1 MLEKSNNVVS
11 GVLEP
16 LCQEG
21 PLEARLAEVR
31 ARWEGTKEEGRGAAA
46 LEGAVLC
53 SLLGRRVEA
62 DSFIA
67 QARLLAPAG
76 LKAQVELAHALVMFE
91 AGLPARMAGALERA
105 EVALGTPGEPA
116 SRTLCLLLQAR
127 MLLLEGAGAA
137 AVRAALE
144 GVEGLPTALEGSPL
158 AVLGQLIAAECLLAT
173 GEATASEAWLT
184 RSVGAPGCTGLLA
197 ARAQVLRARLALATG
212 DAEQARALLD
222 AALPPLTGLGA
233 PRDLALAYVA
243 YAFAVAPDSAGV
255 PSSWL
260 ARAQPLLMKVGTAG
274 DLRQLRQAFRTLG
287 RRAIDPLIQADIA
300 SVMEALRERHARLR
314 DILSAQRDAQG
325 PEPLAS
331 TPGPSP
337 LSRVVDESL
346 ESVHLAEEA
355 LIHTLEGLVLD
366 RERISRLVSVGQ
378 KLSALERPE
387 ELLQELPRLAMT
399 LVRAAAVALLEVDGA
414 GRPTPV
420 AREGLPPASCSPRF
434 REVLRGEGL
443 SPLMDSGVPCVL
455 EGSATRRCAL
465 VPLKDAER
473 RLVLVLELA
482 HGEAALRERDEEQL
496 AVFSSL
502 VVAALARA
510 SASAALR
517 QAAARDAATLAAIR
531 DGILNLAHDGSV
543 RALNEAAARMLR
555 VTPAQ
560 LVGRRLQDVAALA
573 PLAEVLG
580 AGRPLSDEIVVLAHG
595 EYLVRSQRYE
605 GGVVATLQ
613 ELAAAQRL
621 AHKLVGS
628 QARCGFEDLIGEDPA
643 FRACLEDARRA
654 ARSDVPILITG
665 ESGTGKE
672 LLAQAIHRASA
683 QAAAPF
689 VGINVAAFPRELLES
704 ELFGYERGA
713 FTGARSGGNPGKF
726 EQADGGTLLMDEIG
740 DMPLEMQA
748 KLLRVL
754 QERMLQRLGGT
765 RTLPIT
771 ARVMATTHRDLE
783 RAVGEGGFRLDLFH
797 RLRVVHLRLPPLRE
811 RRSDIPL
818 LVEHHLRR
826 QASRLRRRSLSVA
839 PHVME
844 ALMRHDWPGNVREL
858 ANLLEGAACLLEEG
872 EDVITRVPLSV
883 ARALTPAGACVS
895 SAPRGLSVEDP
906 VLPLEEVERRAFE
919 HALRHC
925 AGNVAQAAKALG
937 VAKGTFYSKM
947 RRYGLGTPPDTN
959 ALLMPLEAL
968 RVASS

>member
-1 MLEKSNNVVS
+1 MMRSENFTRDVS
-11 GVLEP
+11 QVLQP

-31 ARWEGTKEEGRGAAA
+31 ARWEGAKEEGRVMAA

-53 SLLGRRVEA
+53 SLLGRRTEA

-67 QARLLAPAG
+67 QARLLTPGALNAR
-76 LKAQVELAHALVMFE
+76 VELAHALVMLE
-91 AGLPARMAGALERA
+91 AGYPARMAGALERA
-105 EVALGTPGEPA
+105 EVALGTQGEPV
-116 SRTLCLLLQAR
+116 SRVLCLLLQAG
-127 MLLLEGAGAA
+127 MLLLEGAGSAA
-137 AVRAALE
+137 ARAALE
-144 GVEGLPTALEGSPL
+144 GVESLPTALEGSPL
-158 AVLGQLIAAECLLAT
+158 AVQAHLIAAECLLAAGESSA
-173 GEATASEAWLT
+173 GEAQLA

-197 ARAQVLRARLALATG
+197 ARAQVLRARLALATRSP
-212 DAEQARALLD
+212 EHARALLD
-222 AALPPLTGLGA
+222 GALPPLTRLGA
-233 PRDLALAYVA
+233 QRDLALAYVA
-243 YAFAVAPDSAGV
+243 YAFAVAPDLAGV

-274 DLRQLRQAFRTLG
+274 DLRQLRQAFRELG
-287 RRAIDPLIQADIA
+287 RRSIDPLIQADIA

-325 PEPLAS
+325 PEPLSS

-337 LSRVVDESL
+337 LTRVVDASL

-366 RERISRLVSVGQ
+366 RERISRLVAVGQ

-387 ELLQELPRLAMT
+387 ELLEELPRLAMT
-399 LVRAAAVALLEVDGA
+399 LVRAAAVALLEADGA
-414 GRPTPV
+414 GRFTPV
-420 AREGLPPASCSPRF
+420 AREGLPPASCSERF

-443 SPLMDSGVPCVL
+443 PLLADGGALCAQ
-455 EGSATRRCAL
+455 EGPAAGRCAL
-465 VPLKDAER
+465 VPLEDGAR

-482 HGEAALRERDEEQL
+482 QGEPALRERDEEQL
-496 AVFSSL
+496 AVFGSL
-502 VVAALARA
+502 VGAALARA
-510 SASAALR
+510 TASAALR

-531 DGILNLAHDGSV
+531 DGILTLAHDGGV

-573 PLAEVLG
+573 PLSEVLG

-595 EYLVRSQRYE
+595 EFLVRSQRYE

-628 QARCGFEDLIGEDPA
+628 QARCSFEDLIGEDAA

-726 EQADGGTLLMDEIG
+726 EQADGGTLLLDEIG

-754 QERMLQRLGGT
+754 QERMLQRLGGS

-826 QASRLRRRSLSVA
+826 QASRLRRRSLRVA
-839 PHVME
+839 PPVME
-844 ALMRHDWPGNVREL
+844 ALLRHDWPGNVREL

-883 ARALTPAGACVS
+883 ARALPSAAACVPS
-895 SAPRGLSVEDP
+895 GPRGLSPEEP
-906 VLPLEEVERRAFE
+906 VVPLEEVERRAFE

-947 RRYGLGTPPDTN
+947 RRYGLGTPPDSD
-959 ALLMPLEAL
+959 ALLMPLKAL
-968 RVASS
+968 G

>member
-1 MLEKSNNVVS
+1 MLA
-11 GVLEP
+11 P
-16 LCQEG
+16 LHEEG

-31 ARWEGTKEEGRGAAA
+31 ARWEGARQEGRVAAA
-46 LEGAVLC
+46 LEGAVIC
-53 SLLGRRVEA
+53 ALLGRRVEA

-67 QARLLAPAG
+67 QARLLTPG
-76 LKAQVELAHALVMFE
+76 TLKARVELAHALVMLE
-91 AGLPARMAGALERA
+91 AGAPARMAGALERA
-105 EVALGTPGEPA
+105 EVALGTRGEPA
-116 SRTLCLLLQAR
+116 GRTLCLLLQAR
-127 MLLLEGAGAA
+127 MLLLEGAGSA

-144 GVEGLPTALEGSPL
+144 GVESLPTTLEGSPL
-158 AVLGQLIAAECLLAT
+158 AVHAHLSAAECLLAS
-173 GEATASEAWLT
+173 GEATAAEAWLV
-184 RSVGAPGCTGLLA
+184 RSEGAPGRTGLLA

-212 DAEQARALLD
+212 IPELARALLD
-222 AALPPLTGLGA
+222 AALPPLTRLGA

-243 YAFAVAPDSAGV
+243 YAFAVAPDPAGV
-255 PSSWL
+255 PSGWL

-287 RRAIDPLIQADIA
+287 RRAIDPLIQPDIA

-325 PEPLAS
+325 PEPLSS

-366 RERISRLVSVGQ
+366 RERISRLVAVGQ

-387 ELLQELPRLAMT
+387 ELLAALPRLAMT
-399 LVRAAAVALLEVDGA
+399 LVRAAAVVLLEDEGV
-414 GRPTPV
+414 GRLTPL
-420 AREGLPPASCSPRF
+420 AREGLPAARCSERF
-434 REVLRGEGL
+434 QQVLRGENLPRLTDG
-443 SPLMDSGVPCVL
+443 GVPCVL
-455 EGSATRRCAL
+455 EEPGAGLCAL
-465 VPLKDAER
+465 VPLREAER

-482 HGEAALRERDEEQL
+482 PGEAALREREEEQL
-496 AVFSSL
+496 AVFGSL
-502 VVAALARA
+502 VGAALARA
-510 SASAALR
+510 TASAALR

-531 DGILNLAHDGSV
+531 DGILTLAHDGGV

-595 EYLVRSQRYE
+595 EFLVRAQRYE

-628 QARCGFEDLIGEDPA
+628 QARCGFEDLIGEDPV

-654 ARSDVPILITG
+654 ARSDAPILITG

-672 LLAQAIHRASA
+672 LLAQAIHRASL

-783 RAVGEGGFRLDLFH
+783 RAVMEGGFRLDLFH

-826 QASRLRRRSLSVA
+826 HATRLRRRSLRVA
-839 PHVME
+839 PAVMD
-844 ALMRHDWPGNVREL
+844 ALMRHAWPGNVREL
-858 ANLLEGAACLLEEG
+858 ANLLEGAACLLKDG
-872 EDVITRVPLSV
+872 EDVITRVPL
-883 ARALTPAGACVS
+883 AMERALPTAGAGTAS
-895 SAPRGLSVEDP
+895 RPRSLSLEEP

-919 HALRHC
+919 HALHHC
-925 AGNVAQAAKALG
+925 GGNVAQAAKALG

-947 RRYGLGTPPDTN
+947 RRYGLGTPPGSD
-959 ALLMPLEAL
+959 ALLMPLKAL
-968 RVASS
+968 G